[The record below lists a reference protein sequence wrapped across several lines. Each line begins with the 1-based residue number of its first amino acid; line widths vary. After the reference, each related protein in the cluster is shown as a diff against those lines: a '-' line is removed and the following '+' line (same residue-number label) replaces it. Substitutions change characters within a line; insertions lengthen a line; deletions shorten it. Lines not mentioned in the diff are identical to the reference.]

1 MIYRDKWNK
10 QSNTKESTM
19 PEHYSVNNGVTLNA
33 ISKAKVK
40 KIADDFHAQTS
51 KDIVVTSG
59 TRSASSQADAMY
71 KKFSQG
77 GSYTIYKN
85 HTAAKEIYDIYTNS
99 EPNTD
104 KNKIISAMEEK
115 ITEQINDQNYISKH
129 LKSGAVD
136 IRSRDMSNNEKATF
150 KKVAK
155 PYASVIILETKPPHF
170 HLSL

>member
-1 MIYRDKWNK
+1 
-10 QSNTKESTM
+10 M
-19 PEHYSVNNGVTLNA
+19 PEHYSVNDGVTLNA

-40 KIADDFHAQTS
+40 KIADDYHAQTK

-59 TRSASSQADAMY
+59 TRTAASQADAMY
-71 KKFSQG
+71 TKFLQG

-85 HTAAKEIYDIYTNS
+85 YTAAKEVHDIYSNAAAG
-99 EPNTD
+99 TD
-104 KNKIISAMEEK
+104 KSKIISDMETK
-115 ITEQINDQNYISKH
+115 ITEQIGNQNYISKH

-136 IRSRDMSNNEKATF
+136 IRSRDMSDDEKTTF

-170 HLSL
+170 HLSLQ